1 MRRTA
6 LNALALNALAPI
18 VLVLVAAPLAGQA
31 QTQADSLRD
40 AVLGAKSRPPAAPVA
55 VTLNKAYAEAYA
67 LRTAGVAK
75 TAVSQTEDDITGA
88 LGFLCG
94 LQPGQ
99 KMSGPAA
106 ARGYDPNGRF
116 LGAKLSIALR

>member
-6 LNALALNALAPI
+6 MIALA
-18 VLVLVAAPLAGQA
+18 VAALPLAGQA
-31 QTQADSLRD
+31 QTQADTLRD
-40 AVLGAKSRPPAAPVA
+40 AVLGARSRPPAAAPVA

-67 LRTAGVAK
+67 LRSAGVAR